1 MTEVQS
7 WVLIGA
13 FATLMTGVLTMFS
26 VSFTRVL
33 RAELGRIDVK
43 FEALETKFDAKFDAL
58 EAKFDALDRDV
69 TALTKRIFGE
79 G

>member
-1 MTEVQS
+1 M
-7 WVLIGA
+7 
-13 FATLMTGVLTMFS
+13 
-26 VSFTRVL
+26 
-33 RAELGRIDVK
+33 K

-58 EAKFDALDRDV
+58 EAKFDAIDRDV

>member
-33 RAELGRIDVK
+33 RAELG
-43 FEALETKFDAKFDAL
+43 
-58 EAKFDALDRDV
+58 
-69 TALTKRIFGE
+69 G
-79 G
+79 GSM

>member
-1 MTEVQS
+1 M
-7 WVLIGA
+7 
-13 FATLMTGVLTMFS
+13 
-26 VSFTRVL
+26 
-33 RAELGRIDVK
+33 K

-58 EAKFDALDRDV
+58 KAKFDAIDRDV